1 MEETGAKE
9 KVRVLLMQ
17 VRTAYP
23 SLLSQADQI
32 SD

>member
-17 VRTAYP
+17 VRTVYP